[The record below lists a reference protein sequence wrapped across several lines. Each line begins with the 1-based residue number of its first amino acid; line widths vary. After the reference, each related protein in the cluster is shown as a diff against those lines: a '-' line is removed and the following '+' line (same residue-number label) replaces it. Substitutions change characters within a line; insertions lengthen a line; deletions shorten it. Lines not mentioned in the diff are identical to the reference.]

1 VQDAPSGVTQET
13 PGDGPRE
20 ETWTVIGWFK
30 ERFRTLE
37 SRRRLN
43 AVLILIAA
51 GLTGW
56 LVSLLAYPAP
66 LVEREKRLALV
77 IGLSLEEAQ
86 RELEEQGFRVK
97 VRGAREADPA
107 LPAGHVTWQDPAA
120 YLELP
125 EGSEVE
131 LTLSGGPAPTTVPD
145 VHYFDLEEARKVIAA
160 AGLTVGGIDSVAADV
175 DRGVV
180 VSTRPPQGTTRS
192 PGSRVDVVVS
202 RGPAAVPVPNVVG
215 ISEVT
220 ARERIDAAG
229 LRVGL
234 VRNEER
240 ADSPPGTVLSQR
252 PSPGSLLPQGGRVDL
267 VVSNPKVP

>member
-1 VQDAPSGVTQET
+1 MQDAPSGVTQET
-13 PGDGPRE
+13 PEDGPGK
-20 ETWTVIGWFK
+20 ETPAVIRWFK
-30 ERFRTLE
+30 DRFRTIE

-107 LPAGHVTWQDPAA
+107 LPAGHVTWQEPAA

-125 EGSEVE
+125 QGSEVE
-131 LTLSGGPAPTTVPD
+131 LTLSAGPAPTTVPD

-180 VSTRPPQGTTRS
+180 VSTRPPQGTTRA

-202 RGPAAVPVPNVVG
+202 RGPAAVPVPNVGG

-240 ADSPPGTVLSQR
+240 DDSPPGTVLSQR
-252 PSPGSLLPQGGRVDL
+252 PSPGSLLPKGGRVDL
-267 VVSNPKVP
+267 VVSNPKAP